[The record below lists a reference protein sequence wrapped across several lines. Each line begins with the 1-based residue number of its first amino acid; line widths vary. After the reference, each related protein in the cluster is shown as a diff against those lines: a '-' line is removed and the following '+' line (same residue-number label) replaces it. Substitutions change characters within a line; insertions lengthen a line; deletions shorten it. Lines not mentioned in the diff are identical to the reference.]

1 MKKIVLT
8 IFCLLLHWIFT
19 QNIQAFQSESNSNNK
34 SSYTQFDLLE
44 TYLTKH
50 KHKIELFQEKYNIY
64 SNKDLD
70 LLLIEIENLTLISKN
85 IKNKKIEW
93 YNSKE
98 ISSHIVKRIK
108 IINSKLELILTQEK
122 NIYQNN
128 LKKKK
133 EIYSKIWLKA
143 GKQLIIIIEKLGN
156 RVTKSNISIEIK
168 MKIIIHLKNLQKNSK
183 KLRDLT
189 NNDFD
194 NQWDLQEYFVSILKE
209 IRDDMS
215 TIKKILK
222 K

>member
-1 MKKIVLT
+1 MKRIVIT
-8 IFCLLLHWIFT
+8 ILCLLLHWIFIP
-19 QNIQAFQSESNSNNK
+19 NIQAFQSESNINSKN
-34 SSYTQFDLLE
+34 SYTQFDLLE

-50 KHKIELFQEKYNIY
+50 KHKIVLFQEKYNIY

-70 LLLIEIENLTLISKN
+70 LLLIEIENLILISKN

-122 NIYQNN
+122 NIFQNN
-128 LKKKK
+128 LQKKKD
-133 EIYSKIWLKA
+133 IYSKIWLKA
-143 GKQLIIIIEKLGN
+143 GKQLIVIIEKLGN
-156 RVTKSNISIEIK
+156 RVTKSNISIEKK

-183 KLRDLT
+183 KLRDLK

-194 NQWDLQEYFVSILKE
+194 NQWELQEYFVSILKE
-209 IRDDMS
+209 IREDMG
-215 TIKKILK
+215 TIKIILK

>member
-1 MKKIVLT
+1 V
-8 IFCLLLHWIFT
+8 
-19 QNIQAFQSESNSNNK
+19 
-34 SSYTQFDLLE
+34 
-44 TYLTKH
+44 
-50 KHKIELFQEKYNIY
+50 LFQEKYNIY

-70 LLLIEIENLTLISKN
+70 LLLIEIENLILISKN

-122 NIYQNN
+122 NIFQNN
-128 LKKKK
+128 LQKKKD
-133 EIYSKIWLKA
+133 IYSKIWLKA
-143 GKQLIIIIEKLGN
+143 GKQLIVIIEKLGN
-156 RVTKSNISIEIK
+156 RVTKSNISIEKK

-183 KLRDLT
+183 KLRDLK

-194 NQWDLQEYFVSILKE
+194 NQWELQEYFVSILKE
-209 IRDDMS
+209 IREDMG
-215 TIKKILK
+215 TIKIILK